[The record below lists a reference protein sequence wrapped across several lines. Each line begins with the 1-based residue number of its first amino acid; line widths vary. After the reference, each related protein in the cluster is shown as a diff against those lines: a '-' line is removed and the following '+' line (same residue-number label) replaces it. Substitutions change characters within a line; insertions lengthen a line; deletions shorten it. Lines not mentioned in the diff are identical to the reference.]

1 MKIDSPSSI
10 TSREASIRLEWIST
24 RILPGVAVLLLS
36 IPLCQWADSI
46 LPDDIVPVY
55 VIYMM
60 SVTVLWSTYMAVQY
74 AFVGIALTWKNKT
87 HACTNQTATNEST
100 AQKPVFLLE
109 AMPIINESENI
120 DTICKVETIEEISEA
135 EVVEDV
141 CVAETEELT
150 KENHASSTYQQG
162 IDDFYQSQA
171 ESQKKKLDTIH
182 EYLLYIM
189 SPFVYEEDMDEFCTD
204 LLRFAMNHNYRP
216 EVEWKRYK
224 TKLSSFDVRHMV
236 WSIATRLGLGKGKVY
251 SNDDCACYI
260 ERRFASLCVTASGE
274 QEPDCHIQQR
284 PDSLRL
290 PWERRTA
297 VSYSFATGW
306 RERLKLISLT
316 NPASKH
322 KHHITGH
329 IRYKTLVWLYCV
341 YTFLV
346 INLTQ
351 NTAKISTVIHYTYV
365 FDVIKIHF
373 KNLF

>member
-74 AFVGIALTWKNKT
+74 AFVGIA
-87 HACTNQTATNEST
+87 QTRKAKDKVSIDNSNSHEEDGQT
-100 AQKPVFLLE
+100 PVFLLE
-109 AMPIINESENI
+109 AMPIVAESNVNESVCDAEM
-120 DTICKVETIEEISEA
+120 VEEIAEKTTVTDSKVISEEA
-135 EVVEDV
+135 NPDKEPSTVS
-141 CVAETEELT
+141 VAS
-150 KENHASSTYQQG
+150 ASSTYQQG

-204 LLRFAMNHNYRP
+204 LLRFAMDHNYRP
-216 EVEWKRYK
+216 EVEWKRFK
-224 TKLSSFDVRHMV
+224 TKLSSFDVRHLV
-236 WSIATRLGLGKGKVY
+236 WSIAIRLGLGKGKVY

-274 QEPDCHIQQR
+274 PLSH
-284 PDSLRL
+284 STLR
-290 PWERRTA
+290 
-297 VSYSFATGW
+297 
-306 RERLKLISLT
+306 
-316 NPASKH
+316 
-322 KHHITGH
+322 
-329 IRYKTLVWLYCV
+329 
-341 YTFLV
+341 
-346 INLTQ
+346 NLTVTSNSDQ
-351 NTAKISTVIHYTYV
+351 IHC
-365 FDVIKIHF
+365 DIQGADGL
-373 KNLF
+373 LFHIPSQLGIEKD